1 MFRIADITAVFSPQV
16 SPRLVPATQKADD
29 YGMATSNSR
38 KLYLSCPSKS
48 VPCPQ
53 ILGYT
58 LGKTLG
64 SGKFA
69 KVKAAW
75 SPYEGR
81 MVRSIA
87 KNYNFVNF
95 LYLFFQFLLL
105 RLPSKYLT
113 RANWTR
119 RM

>member
-1 MFRIADITAVFSPQV
+1 MFRIADKTAVFSPQV

-29 YGMATSNSR
+29 YGGMATSNSR
-38 KLYLSCPSKS
+38 KLYLSFLSKS

-58 LGKTLG
+58 LGKRLG

-87 KNYNFVNF
+87 KNYNFVIF
-95 LYLFFQFLLL
+95 FLFFQF
-105 RLPSKYLT
+105 
-113 RANWTR
+113 
-119 RM
+119 